1 MEKGRD
7 FVKYEV
13 FNNKMLEVYDEIEE
27 EKDIEY
33 LYNEILEENKNDR
46 IRIVN

>member
-1 MEKGRD
+1 
-7 FVKYEV
+7 
-13 FNNKMLEVYDEIEE
+13 MLEVYDEIEE

-33 LYNEILEENKNDR
+33 LYNEILKENKNDR